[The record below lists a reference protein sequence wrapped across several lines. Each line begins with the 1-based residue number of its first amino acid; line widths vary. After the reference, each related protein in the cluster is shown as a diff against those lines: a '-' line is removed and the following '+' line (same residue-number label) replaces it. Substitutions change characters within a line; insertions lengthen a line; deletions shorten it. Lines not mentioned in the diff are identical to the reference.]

1 MKERGLLPW
10 WSKAIKG
17 PRGGT
22 PARHN
27 SSLLYGKLV
36 PAMLVFLAVSTLA
49 LMLVALA
56 VLLRIVHFE

>member
-1 MKERGLLPW
+1 MKERGQLPW

-22 PARHN
+22 PARHTG
-27 SSLLYGKLV
+27 SLLYGTLV
-36 PAMLVFLAVSTLA
+36 PAVLVFLAVSTIA
-49 LMLVALA
+49 LLLVALA